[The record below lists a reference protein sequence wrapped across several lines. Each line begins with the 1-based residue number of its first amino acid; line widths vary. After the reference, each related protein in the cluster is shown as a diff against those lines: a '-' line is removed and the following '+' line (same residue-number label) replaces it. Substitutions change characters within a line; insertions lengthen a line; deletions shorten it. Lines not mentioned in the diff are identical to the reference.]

1 MKIIRKGVE
10 ITLNEAKKHLK
21 NGEIAL
27 CPTDTIYGI
36 CGYALDKNVI
46 DRIYKIKQR
55 DESKPLSI
63 SLQKKSDIVKYA
75 YISDISKTII
85 EKFLPGPIT
94 LILPKKESIPDYICK
109 DYVGI
114 RIPDSKVI
122 LELSEIPIT
131 STSANVSGRPSSY
144 SMSDIDKEIMD
155 KVDIIIDD
163 GDCEYKKPSTIIKI
177 TNNSLELIREGSI
190 SFKTILKELD
200 LKKHNYKK
208 IK

>member
-63 SLQKKSDIVKYA
+63 SLQKKSDIAKYA
-75 YISDISKTII
+75 YISDISKTLI

-114 RIPDSKVI
+114 RVPDSRII

-131 STSANVSGRPSSY
+131 STSANISGRPSSY
-144 SMSDIDKEIMD
+144 SISDIGKEIMD

-177 TNNSLELIREGSI
+177 TNNSLELVREGSI

-200 LKKHNYKK
+200 LKNIIIKK
-208 IK
+208 

>member
-63 SLQKKSDIVKYA
+63 SLQKKSDIAKYA
-75 YISDISKTII
+75 YISDISKTLI

-114 RIPDSKVI
+114 RVPDSRII

-131 STSANVSGRPSSY
+131 STSANISGRPSSY
-144 SMSDIDKEIMD
+144 SISDIGKEIID

-200 LKKHNYKK
+200 LKNIIIKK
-208 IK
+208 

>member
-10 ITLNEAKKHLK
+10 ITLNDAKKYLK

-36 CGYALDKNVI
+36 CGYALDKNVV
-46 DRIYKIKQR
+46 DRIYKIKNR
-55 DESKPLSI
+55 DESKPFSI
-63 SLQKKSDIVKYA
+63 SLQKKSDIQKYA
-75 YISDISKTII
+75 KVNNVAKKLIN
-85 EKFLPGPIT
+85 KFLPGPIT

-114 RIPDSKVI
+114 RIPDSKII

-144 SMSDIDKEIMD
+144 SISKMDKEILNS
-155 KVDIIIDD
+155 VDIIIDD
-163 GDCEYKKPSTIIKI
+163 GDCEYKKPSTIVKI
-177 TNNSLELIREGSI
+177 IDNDIELIREGSI
-190 SFKTILKELD
+190 SFDNILKELN
-200 LKKHNYKK
+200 LYNNEFKKNK
-208 IK
+208 

>member
-63 SLQKKSDIVKYA
+63 SLQKKSDIAKYA
-75 YISDISKTII
+75 YISDISKTLI

-114 RIPDSKVI
+114 RVPDSRII

-131 STSANVSGRPSSY
+131 STSANISGRPSSY
-144 SMSDIDKEIMD
+144 SISDIGKEIMD

-200 LKKHNYKK
+200 LKNIIIKK
-208 IK
+208 